1 MTIKIKITN
10 RPVVKSTHPELYVN
24 HTFHMKMADKF
35 TYNYAVLDDYIVE
48 NDANKTMEQIA
59 SDLNEYV
66 HRVSYRRAVLINKG
80 LIPAK
85 RSGTR
90 GKLIKQYKVLMTQV
104 KELEKKLGA

>member
-1 MTIKIKITN
+1 MKLA
-10 RPVVKSTHPELYVN
+10 VKY
-24 HTFHMKMADKF
+24 

-66 HRVSYRRAVLINKG
+66 HRVSYRRAVLIEKG
-80 LIPAK
+80 LIQAK

-90 GKLIKQYKVLMTQV
+90 GKLVKQYKVLMTQA
-104 KELEKKLGA
+104 KEIEKQLEA